1 MFKLSELYTKVC
13 NQSKIKLLN
22 YIYIYIFINDLK
34 NEKQAFK
41 HTGMK

>member
-22 YIYIYIFINDLK
+22 INIYINDLK
-34 NEKQAFK
+34 NEKQAFE
-41 HTGMK
+41 HTGMKY